1 MYQNTAIPNIR
12 HEHIFHQGRNSE
24 DTPNSGK
31 KGFDSTSF
39 GA

>member
-1 MYQNTAIPNIR
+1 MYQNTTIPNIR
-12 HEHIFHQGRNSE
+12 HEHISHQGKNSE

-31 KGFDSTSF
+31 NRLDSTSF